1 MNMDRHRETFSTC
14 ARLLLIGLLASCAS
28 LDAADTGAADTGA
41 ADTGAASGA
50 DDTPRVDED
59 HAAFAVTEQGLLRGT
74 ATDTTVV
81 FRGIPYAAA
90 PVGNLRWRPPQAPA
104 RHRGVRDATRFASH
118 CPQVAGAFG
127 QGSTTEDCLF
137 LNVFAPNPRHGH
149 GRDRDRGHDG
159 DRDGDRFGRHPVM
172 VWIHGGA
179 LVTGESDDYDAT
191 RLVEQGDVVV
201 VTINYRLGELGF
213 LAHPALT
220 AESPDHASGNYGL
233 LDQQEALRWVRR
245 NILLF
250 GGDPGRVTIF
260 GESAGGLSVHS
271 QLASPGSA
279 GLFQRAIVESGAYQL
294 TQPSLAAAEATGG
307 AFATA
312 AGCTDQTAA
321 CLRGLSVAQVLAA
334 QPGGTSGASP
344 TIDNKF
350 LTQSVGAAFT
360 SGQFNRVPILEGA
373 NHDEW
378 RLFVGITELQ
388 TGAPLP
394 AAAYPAAIQATL
406 GLPAAVVPAFVAQY
420 PLASFASPALA
431 LSALGTDGIFDC
443 NARFVAQ
450 KVSQFV
456 PTFAYEFGD
465 PGAPQRFLPPV
476 SFPYAAAHASEIQYV
491 FDLPIT
497 VPAPGL
503 DADQQK
509 LAATMVSYWTTFA
522 RTGQPDSRGGPAFPA
537 YQAASDTMQSLV
549 PPRAAPE
556 TGFAAAHHCAFW
568 DSLRR

>member
-1 MNMDRHRETFSTC
+1 MDRHRETFSTC

-28 LDAADTGAADTGA
+28 LDAADTGS
-41 ADTGAASGA
+41 AASRA
-50 DDTPRVDED
+50 DDTPRVAED
-59 HAAFAVTEQGLLRGT
+59 HAAFAVTEEGPVRGV

-81 FRGIPYAAA
+81 FRGIPYAAP
-90 PVGNLRWRPPQAPA
+90 PVGDLRWRPPQRVA
-104 RHRGVRDATRFASH
+104 RHRGVLDATQFANH
-118 CPQVAGAFG
+118 CPQVAGAGVFG
-127 QGSTTEDCLF
+127 QASTTEDCLF
-137 LNVFAPNPRHGH
+137 LNVFAPNPAHGRGH
-149 GRDRDRGHDG
+149 DRDRD
-159 DRDGDRFGRHPVM
+159 DRDGDDDGGRFGLRPVM

-179 LVTGESDDYDAT
+179 LVTGESNDYDAT

-245 NILLF
+245 NIVFF

-294 TQPSLAAAEATGG
+294 TQPSLTAAEAVGT
-307 AFATA
+307 AFAVA

-321 CLRGLSVAQVLAA
+321 CLRGLSVAQILAA
-334 QPGGTSGASP
+334 QPGGVGGASP
-344 TIDNKF
+344 TIDHKF
-350 LTQSVGAAFT
+350 LTQSVGAAFA
-360 SGQFNRVPILEGA
+360 SGQFNQVPILEGA

-388 TGAPLP
+388 TGAPLS
-394 AAAYPAAIQATL
+394 AATYPAAIQATL
-406 GLPAAVVPAFVAQY
+406 GVPAAVVPVFVAQY
-420 PLASFASPALA
+420 PLASFTSPSLA

-443 NARFVAQ
+443 NARFVEQ
-450 KVSQFV
+450 NVSQFV
-456 PTFAYEFGD
+456 PTFAYEFSD
-465 PGAPQRFLPPV
+465 PDAPQRFLPPV

-522 RTGQPDSRGGPAFPA
+522 RTGQPNSRGVPAFPA
-537 YQAASDTMQSLV
+537 YQAASDVMQSLV
-549 PPRAAPE
+549 PPQAAPE

>member
-1 MNMDRHRETFSTC
+1 
-14 ARLLLIGLLASCAS
+14 
-28 LDAADTGAADTGA
+28 
-41 ADTGAASGA
+41 
-50 DDTPRVDED
+50 
-59 HAAFAVTEQGLLRGT
+59 
-74 ATDTTVV
+74 
-81 FRGIPYAAA
+81 
-90 PVGNLRWRPPQAPA
+90 
-104 RHRGVRDATRFASH
+104 
-118 CPQVAGAFG
+118 
-127 QGSTTEDCLF
+127 
-137 LNVFAPNPRHGH
+137 
-149 GRDRDRGHDG
+149 
-159 DRDGDRFGRHPVM
+159 
-172 VWIHGGA
+172 
-179 LVTGESDDYDAT
+179 
-191 RLVEQGDVVV
+191 
-201 VTINYRLGELGF
+201 
-213 LAHPALT
+213 
-220 AESPDHASGNYGL
+220 
-233 LDQQEALRWVRR
+233 
-245 NILLF
+245 
-250 GGDPGRVTIF
+250 VTIF

-294 TQPSLAAAEATGG
+294 TQPSLATAQATGT

-321 CLRGLSVAQVLAA
+321 CLRGLSVAQILAA
-334 QPGGTSGASP
+334 QPGGVGGASP

-350 LTQSVGAAFT
+350 LTQSVGAAFA
-360 SGQFNRVPILEGA
+360 SGQFNQVPILEGA

-388 TGAPLP
+388 TGGPLP

-406 GLPAAVVPAFVAQY
+406 GLPAAVVPLFVAQY
-420 PLASFASPALA
+420 PLASFASPAVA

-443 NARFVAQ
+443 NARFVEQ

-456 PTFAYEFGD
+456 PTFAYEFSD

-503 DADQQK
+503 GADQQK

-522 RTGQPDSRGGPAFPA
+522 RTGQPNSRGVPAFPA
-537 YQAASDTMQSLV
+537 YQAASDTTQSLV
-549 PPRAAPE
+549 PPQAAPE

>member
-14 ARLLLIGLLASCAS
+14 ARLLLIGLLASCGS

-41 ADTGAASGA
+41 AAGV

-59 HAAFAVTEQGLLRGT
+59 RAAFAATEQGLLRGV

-81 FRGIPYAAA
+81 FRGIPYAAP

-104 RHRGVRDATRFASH
+104 RHRGVRDATQFASH

-137 LNVFAPNPRHGH
+137 LNVFAPNPLH
-149 GRDRDRGHDG
+149 GR
-159 DRDGDRFGRHPVM
+159 DRDGDRFGLHPVM

-220 AESPDHASGNYGL
+220 AESSDHASGNYGL

-312 AGCTDQTAA
+312 AGCTGQTAA
-321 CLRGLSVAQVLAA
+321 CLRGLSVAQILAA

-388 TGAPLP
+388 TGAPLS

-406 GLPAAVVPAFVAQY
+406 GVPAAVVPAFVAQY

-465 PGAPQRFLPPV
+465 PSAPQRFLPPV

-522 RTGQPDSRGGPAFPA
+522 RTGQPDSRGAPAFPA

>member
-1 MNMDRHRETFSTC
+1 MDRHRETFSTC
-14 ARLLLIGLLASCAS
+14 ARLLLIGLLASCAAS
-28 LDAADTGAADTGA
+28 DGAAESA
-41 ADTGAASGA
+41 AEPDAVAEDA
-50 DDTPRVDED
+50 PRVAGD
-59 HAAFAVTEQGLLRGT
+59 HAAFAVTEQGLVRGV

-81 FRGIPYAAA
+81 FRGIPYAAP
-90 PVGNLRWRPPQAPA
+90 PVGALRWRPPQAPA
-104 RHRGVRDATRFASH
+104 RRRDVLDATRFANH
-118 CPQVAGAFG
+118 CPQIAGAFG

-137 LNVFAPNPRHGH
+137 LNVWAPGPE
-149 GRDRDRGHDG
+149 RGLG
-159 DRDGDRFGRHPVM
+159 LRPVM

-191 RLVEQGDVVV
+191 RLVDQGDVIV

-220 AESPDHASGNYGL
+220 AESPDQASGNYGL

-294 TQPSLAAAEATGG
+294 TQPSLAAAEAAGA

-312 AGCTDQTAA
+312 AGCTDQSAA

-334 QPGGTSGASP
+334 QPGGTTGASP
-344 TIDNKF
+344 TIDHKF
-350 LTQSVGAAFT
+350 LTQSVGAAFA

-378 RLFVGITELQ
+378 RLFVGITELT

-394 AAAYPAAIQATL
+394 AVAYPAAIQATL
-406 GLPAAVVPAFVAQY
+406 GVPAAVVPLFVAQY
-420 PLASFASPALA
+420 PLTSFASPSLA
-431 LSALGTDGIFDC
+431 LSALGSDGIFDC

-456 PTFAYEFGD
+456 PTFAYEFAD
-465 PGAPQRFLPPV
+465 PNAPQRFLPPV

-491 FDLPIT
+491 FDLPVT

-522 RTGQPDSRGGPAFPA
+522 RTGQPSSRGVPAFPA
-537 YQAASDTMQSLV
+537 YQASADVVQSLV
-549 PPRAAPE
+549 PPRPAPE
-556 TGFAAAHHCAFW
+556 TGFAAAHDCAFW
-568 DSLRR
+568 DSLRQ